1 MLGLRGHVRGLA
13 GPVSVGE
20 RQVRRR
26 QVQVSIFIMY
36 HNLFFYVLKKFAR
49 SAFHALS
56 NLLALVLC
64 RCLQP
69 GSLMDWGMR

>member
-26 QVQVSIFIMY
+26 QVQVSVFIMST
-36 HNLFFYVLKKFAR
+36 NLCFYILKEFVR
-49 SAFHALS
+49 SAYPPCFMPYLI
-56 NLLALVLC
+56 C
-64 RCLQP
+64 
-69 GSLMDWGMR
+69 